1 MGVAGVSSKAEMV
14 RKPLFDEHGARPWQE
29 RRLIGGSTTNML
41 EFNNVKYEWAE
52 RLYMKMRSFFW
63 LPEEVPL
70 GDDRQGYA
78 ALRPEERRAYERILS
93 FLIFLDS
100 IQTANLGYI
109 ANYVTAPE
117 VDVCLK
123 TQAFFETVHSQSY
136 DYILTSV
143 VDAITRDSVYNAW
156 RDDSHLLE
164 RNRFVTDLYERFVN
178 DPTRENFVRVIMA
191 DLVLEGIYFYS
202 GFAFFYALG
211 RQGRMGGTVSVI
223 RLINRDEN
231 LHLALF
237 VQMMRVLREEEPD
250 LFTEALDRELVDML
264 RHGVEHEAAWGRYV
278 LEGAVAG
285 LDVVELET
293 YLRFLGNARARAVS
307 LPPPFPGVDH
317 HPLRWLDELASMNQV
332 KTDFFERRVG
342 NYQKAGPRL
351 NFDRLKRPGP
361 PADDPGSRP

>member
-1 MGVAGVSSKAEMV
+1 ME
-14 RKPLFDEHGARPWQE
+14 RKRLFNERGAREWQA

-41 EFNNVKYEWAE
+41 EFNNVRYEWAE
-52 RLYMKMRSFFW
+52 RLYRKMRGFFW
-63 LPEEVPL
+63 VPEEVPM
-70 GDDRQGYA
+70 GDDRLAYA
-78 ALRPEERRAYERILS
+78 RLTAAEQRAYRRILS

-143 VDAITRDSVYNAW
+143 VDAVTRDAVYNAW
-156 RDDSHLLE
+156 RDDEHLLR
-164 RNRFVTDLYERFVN
+164 RNRFVTDLYERFVD
-178 DPTRENFVRVIMA
+178 DPSEDNFVRVLMA

-211 RQGRMGGTVSVI
+211 RQDKMGGTVSVI

-237 VQMMRVLREEEPD
+237 VQMLRTLRDERPD
-250 LFTEALDRELVDML
+250 LFTAAMDAELTAMARV
-264 RHGVEHEAAWGRYV
+264 GVEHEAQWARHV
-278 LEGAVAG
+278 LVDGAAG
-285 LDVVELET
+285 IDLDALEI
-293 YLRFLGNARARAVS
+293 YLRHLGNARCQAVS
-307 LPPPFPGVDH
+307 LPPPYPAVSGH
-317 HPLRWLDELASMNQV
+317 TLGWLDTIASMNEV

-351 NFDRLKRPGP
+351 RFDRLRPPG
-361 PADDPGSRP
+361 DDAR

>member
-1 MGVAGVSSKAEMV
+1 ME
-14 RKPLFDEHGARPWQE
+14 RKPLFNEHGAREWQA

-63 LPEEVPL
+63 VPEEVPL
-70 GDDRQGYA
+70 ADDKLGYPSLSA
-78 ALRPEERRAYERILS
+78 AEQRAYTRIIA

-109 ANYVTAPE
+109 SNYVTAPE

-143 VDAITRDSVYNAW
+143 VDAVTRDGVYNAW
-156 RDDSHLLE
+156 REDEHLLR
-164 RNRFVTDLYERFVN
+164 RNRFVTDLYERFVQ
-178 DPTRENFVRVIMA
+178 DPSAANFVRVLMA
-191 DLVLEGIYFYS
+191 DLILEGIYFYS

-211 RQGRMGGTVSVI
+211 RKDKMGGTVSLI

-237 VQMMRVLREEEPD
+237 IQMMRELRREEPD
-250 LFTEALDRELVDML
+250 LFSEAMDRELVDMM
-264 RHGVEHEAAWGRYV
+264 REGVEHEAAWGRYI
-278 LEGAVAG
+278 LEGDVAD
-285 LDVVELET
+285 LDPAALDT
-293 YLRFLGNARARAVS
+293 YLRFLGNVRCRAVG
-307 LPPPFPGVDH
+307 LPEPYPDVRTHGMQ
-317 HPLRWLDELASMNQV
+317 WLDDMASMNQV

-342 NYQKAGPRL
+342 NYQKVASKL
-351 NFDRLKRPGP
+351 NFDRIRRP
-361 PADDPGSRP
+361 

>member
-1 MGVAGVSSKAEMV
+1 ME
-14 RKPLFDEHGARPWQE
+14 RKPLFSEQGARAWQE

-41 EFNNVKYEWAE
+41 EFNNVKYMWAE

-70 GDDRQGYA
+70 GDDRLGYA
-78 ALRPEERRAYERILS
+78 LLSPEERHAYERILS

-143 VDAITRDSVYNAW
+143 VDAVTRDHVYNAW
-156 RDDSHLLE
+156 REDGHLLR
-164 RNRFVTDLYERFVN
+164 RNRFVTDLYERFVS

-211 RQGRMGGTVSVI
+211 RQGKMGGTVSVI

-237 VQMMRVLREEEPD
+237 IQMMRVLREEEPE
-250 LFTEALDRELVDML
+250 LFTVDLDRELGEMI
-264 RHGVEHEAAWGRYV
+264 RHGVEHEAAWGRHV
-278 LEGAVAG
+278 LEGGVAG
-285 LDVVELET
+285 LDLDALEV

-307 LPPPFPGVDH
+307 LPPPYPGVDTH
-317 HPLRWLDELASMNQV
+317 DLRWLDELCSMNQV

-351 NFDRLKRPGP
+351 NFDRLKRPGAGSTP
-361 PADDPGSRP
+361 PDTGA

>member
-1 MGVAGVSSKAEMV
+1 ME
-14 RKPLFDEHGARPWQE
+14 RKRLFNENGAREWQA

-41 EFNNVKYEWAE
+41 EFNNVKYQWAE

-63 LPEEVPL
+63 VPEEVALADDKL
-70 GDDRQGYA
+70 GYPNLSASEQ
-78 ALRPEERRAYERILS
+78 RAYTRIIA

-123 TQAFFETVHSQSY
+123 TQAFFETIHSQSY

-143 VDAITRDSVYNAW
+143 VDAVTRDGVYNAW
-156 RDDSHLLE
+156 RDDPHLLR
-164 RNRFVTDLYERFVN
+164 RNRFVTDLYERFIQ
-178 DPTRENFVRVIMA
+178 DPSSHNFVRVLMA
-191 DLVLEGIYFYS
+191 DLILEGIYFYS

-211 RQGRMGGTVSVI
+211 RAGKMGGTVSLI

-237 VQMMRVLREEEPD
+237 IQMMRELRREEPH
-250 LFTEALDRELVDML
+250 LFPAAMDQELVAMVRD
-264 RHGVEHEAAWGRYV
+264 GVEHEAAWGRSI
-278 LEGAVAG
+278 LDGGVADLDPAD
-285 LDVVELET
+285 LDV
-293 YLRFLGNARARAVS
+293 YLRFLGNVRCRAVG
-307 LPPPFPGVDH
+307 LPEPYPGVTGH
-317 HPLRWLDELASMNQV
+317 SMQWLDDMASMNQV

-342 NYQKAGPRL
+342 NYQKAGTRL
-351 NFDRLKRPGP
+351 NLDRIRKP
-361 PADDPGSRP
+361 

>member
-1 MGVAGVSSKAEMV
+1 ME
-14 RKPLFDEHGARPWQE
+14 RKPLFNEHGVREWQA

-41 EFNNVKYEWAE
+41 EFNNVKYGWAE

-63 LPEEVPL
+63 LPEEVPMA
-70 GDDRQGYA
+70 DDRMGYA
-78 ALRPEERRAYERILS
+78 HLSEADRHAYTRILS

-143 VDAITRDSVYNAW
+143 VDAVTRDAVYNAW
-156 RDDSHLLE
+156 REDGHLLH

-178 DPTRENFVRVIMA
+178 DPTPDNFARVLMA

-211 RQGRMGGTVSVI
+211 RQGKMGGTVSVI

-237 VQMMRVLREEEPD
+237 VQMLRVLRDEEPE
-250 LFTEALDRELVDML
+250 LFTPELDAELISMA
-264 RHGVEHEAAWGRYV
+264 RAGVEHEAAWGRYV
-278 LEGAVAG
+278 LAGGVAG
-285 LDVVELET
+285 IDPEVLET
-293 YLRFLGNARARAVS
+293 YLRWLGNARCRAVG
-307 LPPPFPGVDH
+307 LAVPYPDVAGH
-317 HPLRWLDELASMNQV
+317 AMQWLDDIASMNEV

-351 NFDRLKRPGP
+351 NFDRLRRP
-361 PADDPGSRP
+361 DPNDA